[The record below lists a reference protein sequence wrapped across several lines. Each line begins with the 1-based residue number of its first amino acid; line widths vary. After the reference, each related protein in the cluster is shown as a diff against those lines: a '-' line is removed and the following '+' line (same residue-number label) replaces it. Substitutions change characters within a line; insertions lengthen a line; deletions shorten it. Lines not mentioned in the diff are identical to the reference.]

1 MDNQNNTT
9 PEYNGPQKICKHC
22 KSNSEARQSMSIL
35 RQKAGKHG
43 SISRQCTFN
52 YYFGST
58 YFEYPFS
65 V

>member
-22 KSNSEARQSMSIL
+22 KKQFRKFLKRVLIVFKN
-35 RQKAGKHG
+35 K
-43 SISRQCTFN
+43 
-52 YYFGST
+52 
-58 YFEYPFS
+58 